1 MRSPM
6 SLLRFAGGHQLPVLL
21 QSEAAECGLACLA
34 MVAGFH
40 GHELDLNALRRRFE
54 VSIKGMTMKTLLLM
68 AQRLGMSGRGVRL
81 EPEGLEK
88 LCTPAI
94 LHWDMDHFVV
104 LKEVRG
110 SRIVLHDP
118 AMGLRR
124 CDLAE
129 LSQHF
134 TGIALELTP
143 TAEFEQK
150 NEIRRLGLTELCG
163 RVASFWT
170 AMGQAVT
177 LSIIL
182 QIFVLASPFYMQLAV
197 DEGVLQSD
205 KGLLTALAVGFGLL
219 TLIKLAADRLRAQ
232 VLNVLGSVVNFQC
245 VVNLFHHFLRLP
257 LSWFERR
264 HIGEIVSRFGATRP
278 ITDLVAEGLVA
289 TMVDGLMAVL
299 TLAMIIVYSP
309 SLAAIVVGGLVLAAA
324 IRLGSF
330 RALRL
335 REEEMIHALA
345 KEQTS
350 FIETARAIQSIK
362 LFGREVDRE
371 SLWQTRYADTVNRK
385 AGLAR
390 MQASLRIGNDLVQ
403 GAGNILVIYLG
414 ARLCIAG
421 DMTVGMLF
429 AFMSYR
435 QQFID
440 KTTSLIETGI
450 KYRMLD
456 LHLGRIADI
465 ALADR
470 EAGLDHEP
478 LVSHSVRG
486 RIELRDISFRYAD
499 TEPEILSGVNLS
511 IEPGEFVAI
520 TGPSG
525 GGKTTLLKVMVG
537 LLRPGNGEVLVD
549 NMGLDRVGIGIFR
562 AQIGVVMQ
570 EDYLLSGSIAENI
583 TFFDPQI
590 DVAWLRQCA
599 AIAGIDAEIMAMPMN
614 YNTLVGDLGTG
625 LSAGQRQRLLL
636 ARALHRRPRIL
647 FMDEGTSHLDL
658 AKEREVNAALR
669 ELQITRVII
678 AHRPETIAAADRVL
692 RLEGGRV
699 LGNEDAECLLVAA
712 VA

>member
-1 MRSPM
+1 M
-6 SLLRFAGGHQLPVLL
+6 
-21 QSEAAECGLACLA
+21 
-34 MVAGFH
+34 
-40 GHELDLNALRRRFE
+40 
-54 VSIKGMTMKTLLLM
+54 
-68 AQRLGMSGRGVRL
+68 
-81 EPEGLEK
+81 
-88 LCTPAI
+88 
-94 LHWDMDHFVV
+94 V
-104 LKEVRG
+104 LKEVHG
-110 SRIVLHDP
+110 SRITLHDP
-118 AMGLRR
+118 AMGVRR

-143 TAEFEQK
+143 TAAFEQK
-150 NEIRRLGLTELCG
+150 TEIRRLRLGELCG

-170 AMGQAVT
+170 AMGQALV
-177 LSIIL
+177 LSSIL

-197 DEGVLQSD
+197 DEGVLQGD
-205 KGLLTALAVGFGLL
+205 KGLLTALAAGFGLL
-219 TLIKLAADRLRAQ
+219 TMIKLAADGLRAQ
-232 VLNVLGSVVNFQC
+232 VLNVLGNVVNFQC
-245 VVNLFHHFLRLP
+245 VVNLFHHFVRLP

-264 HIGEIVSRFGATRP
+264 HIGDIVSRFGATRP

-289 TMVDGLMAVL
+289 IDGLMAVL
-299 TLAMIIVYSP
+299 TLAMMIVYSP
-309 SLAAIVVGGLVLAAA
+309 ILAAIVAGGLVLAAA
-324 IRLGSF
+324 VRLGSF
-330 RALRL
+330 RAVRQ
-335 REEEMIHALA
+335 REEETIHALA

-350 FIETARAIQSIK
+350 FIETARAIQSVK
-362 LFGREVDRE
+362 LFGREIDRE

-390 MQASLRIGNDLVQ
+390 MQTGLRIANDLIQ

-456 LHLGRIADI
+456 LHLGCIADI

-478 LVSHSVRG
+478 LVSHSVAG
-486 RIELRDISFRYAD
+486 RVELRDISFRYAD
-499 TEPEILSGVNLS
+499 TEPEVVSGVNLTV
-511 IEPGEFVAI
+511 EPGEFVAI
-520 TGPSG
+520 TGSSG
-525 GGKTTLLKVMVG
+525 GGKTTLLKIMVG
-537 LLRPGNGEVLVD
+537 LLRPGSGEVLVD
-549 NMGLDRVGIGIFR
+549 DKPLGRVGIGIFR

-570 EDYLLSGSIAENI
+570 EDHLLSGSIADNI

-625 LSAGQRQRLLL
+625 LSGGQRQRLLL
-636 ARALHRRPRIL
+636 ARALYRRPKIL

-658 AKEREVNAALR
+658 TKEREVNIALR
-669 ELQITRVII
+669 ELQITRITI

-692 RLEGGRV
+692 RLENGHVASGEV
-699 LGNEDAECLLVAA
+699 AEPTLLAA
-712 VA
+712 AA

>member
-170 AMGQAVT
+170 AMGQALV

-197 DEGVLQSD
+197 DEGVLQGD
-205 KGLLTALAVGFGLL
+205 RGLLTALAVGFGLL
-219 TLIKLAADRLRAQ
+219 TLIKLAADWLRAQ

-264 HIGEIVSRFGATRP
+264 HIGDIVSRFGATRP

-289 TMVDGLMAVL
+289 TIVDGLMAVL

-309 SLAAIVVGGLVLAAA
+309 TLAAIVVGGLVLAAGV
-324 IRLGSF
+324 RLGSV

-335 REEEMIHALA
+335 REEETIHALA
-345 KEQTS
+345 KEQTN

-362 LFGREVDRE
+362 LFGREIDRE

-385 AGLAR
+385 AGLTR
-390 MQASLRIGNDLVQ
+390 MQASLRIANDLIQ
-403 GAGNILVIYLG
+403 GASYILVIYLG
-414 ARLCIAG
+414 ARLCIAS

-470 EAGLDHEP
+470 EAGLNHEP

>member
-1 MRSPM
+1 M
-6 SLLRFAGGHQLPVLL
+6 SLLCFTGGRRLPVVL
-21 QSEAAECGLACLA
+21 QSEAAECGLACLS
-34 MVAGFH
+34 MVACYH
-40 GHELDLNALRRRFE
+40 GHEVDLNALRRRFA

-68 AQRLGMSGRGVRL
+68 AQRLGMNGRGLRL
-81 EPEGLEK
+81 EPEGLTK
-88 LCTPAI
+88 LRTPAI
-94 LHWDMDHFVV
+94 LHWDMEHFVV
-104 LKEVRG
+104 LKEVHG
-110 SRIVLHDP
+110 NRIVLHDP
-118 AMGLRR
+118 AMGIRR
-124 CDLAE
+124 CDLSE

-143 TAEFEQK
+143 TAAFELK
-150 NEIRRLGLTELCG
+150 DEIRRLGLTELCG

-197 DEGVLQSD
+197 DEGVLQGD

-219 TLIKLAADRLRAQ
+219 TLIKLAADWLRAQ

-245 VVNLFHHFLRLP
+245 VVNLFHHFVRLP

-299 TLAMIIVYSP
+299 TVAMIILYSP
-309 SLAAIVVGGLVLAAA
+309 TLAAIVVGGLVLAAA
-324 IRLGSF
+324 VRLGSF

-335 REEEMIHALA
+335 REEETIHALA

-362 LFGREVDRE
+362 LFGREIDRE

-390 MQASLRIGNDLVQ
+390 MQASLRIANDLIQ
-403 GAGNILVIYLG
+403 AASNILVIYLG

-465 ALADR
+465 ALAER

-478 LVSHSVRG
+478 LVSHPVKG
-486 RIELRDISFRYAD
+486 GIELRNVSFRYAD
-499 TEPEILSGVNLS
+499 TEPEVVSGANLA

-520 TGPSG
+520 TSPSG
-525 GGKTTLLKVMVG
+525 GGKTTLLKIMLG
-537 LLRPGNGEVLVD
+537 LLRPGDGEVLVD
-549 NMGLDRVGIGIFR
+549 DMPLDRIGVGIFR
-562 AQIGVVMQ
+562 AQVGVVMQ
-570 EDYLLSGSIAENI
+570 EDHLLSGSIAENI

-625 LSAGQRQRLLL
+625 LSGGQRQRLLL
-636 ARALHRRPRIL
+636 ARALYRRPKIL

-692 RLEGGRV
+692 RIEGGRV
-699 LGNEDAECLLVAA
+699 LGNEDAECPLVAA
-712 VA
+712 AA

>member
-1 MRSPM
+1 M
-6 SLLRFAGGHQLPVLL
+6 SLLRFAGGPRLPVVL

-40 GHELDLNALRRRFE
+40 GHELDLNALRRRFA
-54 VSIKGMTMKTLLLM
+54 VSIKGITLKTLLLM
-68 AQRLGMSGRGVRL
+68 AQRLGMTGRGVRL
-81 EPEGLEK
+81 EPEGLAG
-88 LCTPAI
+88 LRTPAV

-110 SRIVLHDP
+110 SRVTLHDP
-118 AMGLRR
+118 AIGVRR
-124 CDLAE
+124 CDRAE
-129 LSQHF
+129 LGRHF
-134 TGIALELTP
+134 TGIALELAP
-143 TAEFEQK
+143 TAGFERK
-150 NEIRRLGLTELCG
+150 NEVRRLRLGELCG
-163 RVASFWT
+163 RIAGLWR
-170 AMGQAVT
+170 AMAQALV
-177 LSIIL
+177 LSIVL
-182 QIFVLASPFYMQLAV
+182 QVFVLASPFYMQLAV
-197 DEGVLQSD
+197 DEGVLQGD

-219 TLIKLAADRLRAQ
+219 TLIKLAADWLRAL

-257 LSWFERR
+257 ITWFERR
-264 HIGEIVSRFGATRP
+264 HIGDVVSRFGATRP
-278 ITDLVAEGLVA
+278 ITDLIAEGLVA
-289 TMVDGLMAVL
+289 TIVDGLMAVL

-309 SLAAIVVGGLVLAAA
+309 TLAAVVVGGLVLLVAV
-324 IRLGSF
+324 RLASF

-335 REEEMIHALA
+335 REEETIHALA

-362 LFGREVDRE
+362 LFGRESDRE

-385 AGLAR
+385 AGLTR
-390 MQASLRIGNDLVQ
+390 MQATLRIINDLIQ

-414 ARLCIAG
+414 ARLAIAG

-450 KYRMLD
+450 KFRMLD

-478 LVSHSVRG
+478 LVSHSVTG
-486 RIELRDISFRYAD
+486 QIELRDISFRYAD
-499 TEPEILSGVNLS
+499 TEPEVVSGASLT

-520 TGPSG
+520 TGASG
-525 GGKTTLLKVMVG
+525 GGKTTLLKIMLG
-537 LLRPGNGEVLVD
+537 LLRPASGEVLIDGVQV
-549 NMGLDRVGIGIFR
+549 DRVGVGIFR

-570 EDYLLSGSIAENI
+570 EDHLLTGSIAENI

-625 LSAGQRQRLLL
+625 LSGGQRQRLLL
-636 ARALHRRPRIL
+636 ARALYRRPRIL

-699 LGNEDAECLLVAA
+699 LDDDAAARPLLSAA
-712 VA
+712 A

>member
-6 SLLRFAGGHQLPVLL
+6 SLLRFTGGHRLPVVL

-40 GHELDLNALRRRFE
+40 GHELDLNALRRRFA

-68 AQRLGMSGRGVRL
+68 AQRLGMSGRGLRL
-81 EPEGLEK
+81 EPEGLAK
-88 LCTPAI
+88 LRAPAI

-110 SRIVLHDP
+110 NRIVLHDP
-118 AMGLRR
+118 AMGIRR

-129 LSQHF
+129 VGQHF

-150 NEIRRLGLTELCG
+150 NEVRRLGLGELCG

-170 AMGQAVT
+170 ALGQALV
-177 LSIIL
+177 LSVIL

-197 DEGVLQSD
+197 DEGVLQGD

-219 TLIKLAADRLRAQ
+219 TLIKLAADWLRAQ

-245 VVNLFHHFLRLP
+245 VANLFHHFVRLP

-278 ITDLVAEGLVA
+278 ITDLLAEGLVA
-289 TMVDGLMAVL
+289 TMVDGVMAML

-309 SLAAIVVGGLVLAAA
+309 TLAAIVVGGLVLAAVV
-324 IRLGSF
+324 RLGSF

-335 REEEMIHALA
+335 REEETIHALA

-362 LFGREVDRE
+362 LFGREIDRE
-371 SLWQTRYADTVNRK
+371 SLWQTRYAETVNRK

-390 MQASLRIGNDLVQ
+390 MQASLRIANDLFQ
-403 GAGNILVIYLG
+403 GASNILVIYFD

-421 DMTVGMLF
+421 DLTVGMLF

-440 KTTSLIETGI
+440 KTTSLIENGI

-470 EAGLDHEP
+470 EVGLDHEP
-478 LVSHSVRG
+478 LVSHSVG
-486 RIELRDISFRYAD
+486 GGIELRDISFRYAD
-499 TEPEILSGVNLS
+499 TEPEVVSGVNLTV
-511 IEPGEFVAI
+511 EPGEFVAI

-525 GGKTTLLKVMVG
+525 GGKTTLLKIMLG
-537 LLRPGNGEVLVD
+537 LLRPGTGNILVD
-549 NMGLDRVGIGIFR
+549 DMPLDRIGVGIFR
-562 AQIGVVMQ
+562 AQVGAVMQ
-570 EDYLLSGSIAENI
+570 EDHLLTGSIAENI

-590 DVAWLRQCA
+590 DVAWLA

-625 LSAGQRQRLLL
+625 LSGGQRQRLLL
-636 ARALHRRPRIL
+636 ARALYRRPRIL

-658 AKEREVNAALR
+658 AKEKEVNTALR
-669 ELQITRVII
+669 ELKITRVII

-692 RLEGGRV
+692 RLEAGG
-699 LGNEDAECLLVAA
+699 LTDGNAAERPLLATAA
-712 VA
+712 

>member
-1 MRSPM
+1 M
-6 SLLRFAGGHQLPVLL
+6 
-21 QSEAAECGLACLA
+21 E
-34 MVAGFH
+34 
-40 GHELDLNALRRRFE
+40 
-54 VSIKGMTMKTLLLM
+54 
-68 AQRLGMSGRGVRL
+68 
-81 EPEGLEK
+81 
-88 LCTPAI
+88 
-94 LHWDMDHFVV
+94 HFVV

-110 SRIVLHDP
+110 SRVTLHDP
-118 AMGLRR
+118 ATGLRR
-124 CDLAE
+124 CDFAE
-129 LSQHF
+129 LGRHF

-143 TAEFEQK
+143 TAAFEQK
-150 NEIRRLGLTELCG
+150 TEIRRLRLGELCG

-170 AMGQAVT
+170 AMGQALV
-177 LSIIL
+177 LSIVL

-205 KGLLTALAVGFGLL
+205 KGLLTALAVGFALL
-219 TLIKLAADRLRAQ
+219 TLIKLAADWLRAR
-232 VLNVLGSVVNFQC
+232 VLNVLGNVVNFQC
-245 VVNLFHHFLRLP
+245 VVNLFHHFVRLP

-264 HIGEIVSRFGATRP
+264 HIGDIVSRFGATRP

-299 TLAMIIVYSP
+299 TLAMMIVYGP
-309 SLAAIVVGGLVLAAA
+309 ILAAIVAGGLVLAAA
-324 IRLGSF
+324 VRLGSF
-330 RALRL
+330 RAVRQ
-335 REEEMIHALA
+335 REEETIHALA

-350 FIETARAIQSIK
+350 FIETARAIQSVK
-362 LFGREVDRE
+362 LFGREIDRE
-371 SLWQTRYADTVNRK
+371 SLWQNRYADTVNRK

-390 MQASLRIGNDLVQ
+390 MQTGLRIANDLIQ
-403 GAGNILVIYLG
+403 GASNILVIYLG

-435 QQFID
+435 QQFVD

-465 ALADR
+465 ALAER

-478 LVSHSVRG
+478 LVSHPVTG
-486 RIELRDISFRYAD
+486 RIELRNVSFRYAD
-499 TEPEILSGVNLS
+499 TEPEVVSGANLA

-520 TGPSG
+520 TSPSG
-525 GGKTTLLKVMVG
+525 GGKTTLLKIMLG
-537 LLRPGNGEVLVD
+537 LLRPGDGEVLVD
-549 NMGLDRVGIGIFR
+549 DMPLDRVGVGIFR
-562 AQIGVVMQ
+562 AQVGVVMQ
-570 EDYLLSGSIAENI
+570 EDHLLSGSIAENI

-590 DVAWLRQCA
+590 DVAWVRHCA

-625 LSAGQRQRLLL
+625 LSGGQRQRLLL
-636 ARALHRRPRIL
+636 ARALYRRPKIL

-658 AKEREVNAALR
+658 AKELEVNAALR

-692 RLEGGRV
+692 RIEGGRV
-699 LGNEDAECLLVAA
+699 LGNEDAECPLVAA
-712 VA
+712 AA